1 MTERS
6 ARILLH
12 PISSQQWNAIDVV
25 VDDDDDDDVSNDDDE
40 DVGEDDAESS
50 RQINWL

>member
-12 PISSQQWNAIDVV
+12 PISSQQWNAIDA
-25 VDDDDDDDVSNDDDE
+25 DDDDVSNDDDAD
-40 DVGEDDAESS
+40 DVGNDDAESS

>member
-12 PISSQQWNAIDVV
+12 PISSQQWNAID
-25 VDDDDDDDVSNDDDE
+25 DDDDVVSNDDDE
-40 DVGEDDAESS
+40 DVGNDDAESS

>member
-12 PISSQQWNAIDVV
+12 PISSQQWNAIDDDDDV
-25 VDDDDDDDVSNDDDE
+25 VDDDDDE
-40 DVGEDDAESS
+40 DVGNDDAESS

>member
-12 PISSQQWNAIDVV
+12 PISSQQWNAIDDDE
-25 VDDDDDDDVSNDDDE
+25 DDDDDG
-40 DVGEDDAESS
+40 VGEDDAESS